1 MNIIVADDDK
11 VLSRMICGVL
21 HEEGHITLPAFDS
34 IQTLMFAMKQPP
46 DLVLLDI
53 NMPGGTGVEVL
64 RKLRASSK
72 TSHVPVI
79 VISGSEDPRLPTQ
92 VLALG
97 AAKFLPKPIQPEVLS
112 EAVREVF
119 R

>member
-53 NMPGGTGVEVL
+53 QMPGGTGVEVL
-64 RKLRASSK
+64 RKLRASVK
-72 TSHVPVI
+72 TAHVPVI
-79 VISGSEDPRLPTQ
+79 VISGSKNPKLPDE
-92 VLALG
+92 VISLG
-97 AAKFLPKPIQPEVLS
+97 AAKFLPKPIQPEVLV